1 MIEAG
6 VGVAER
12 RFIIAGA
19 AAEHREAIIPTL
31 VDKRDI
37 VDRVGEGEGEENEK
51 GGEGEEDEKRGKGG
65 ED

>member
-37 VDRVGEGEGEENEK
+37 VDRVGEGEGEEST
-51 GGEGEEDEKRGKGG
+51 
-65 ED
+65 